1 MRKHLS
7 CISNYFPVFAVAR
20 RNWPE
25 AASVSVHRQHIYDY
39 PIVAV
44 IFATIIS
51 QTHILH
57 PRLYMTIRLE
67 YRTTLKKVNKYIFIL
82 SFI

>member
-1 MRKHLS
+1 MRKSYVLQLD
-7 CISNYFPVFAVAR
+7 YFPVLAVAR

-57 PRLYMTIRLE
+57 PKSLYVRLE
-67 YRTTLKKVNKYIFIL
+67 YRTTLKKVNKYISIL

>member
-7 CISNYFPVFAVAR
+7 CISNYFPVLDVAR

-57 PRLYMTIRLE
+57 PKTLYDYKIIIVSHHTQ
-67 YRTTLKKVNKYIFIL
+67 KGK
-82 SFI
+82 